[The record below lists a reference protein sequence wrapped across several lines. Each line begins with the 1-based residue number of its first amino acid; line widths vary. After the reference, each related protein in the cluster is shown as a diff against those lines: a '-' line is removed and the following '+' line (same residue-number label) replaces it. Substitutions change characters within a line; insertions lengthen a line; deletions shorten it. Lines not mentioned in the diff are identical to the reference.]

1 MSVQY
6 WDRNRICHVK
16 KPRFRDGS
24 FKVVWQCSIQ
34 YDGGFLKMT
43 LTRSES
49 TKSQGMN
56 AKTKHSKVVLR
67 RDLHSKEMGGKGKEE
82 RV

>member
-1 MSVQY
+1 
-6 WDRNRICHVK
+6 
-16 KPRFRDGS
+16 
-24 FKVVWQCSIQ
+24 
-34 YDGGFLKMT
+34 MT